1 MPRFDDD
8 VIDMRD
14 LLRRL
19 AEQFENAVMD
29 AGADQLCGSGAN
41 SRNGYRERS
50 LATCVGTLTLRI
62 SKLRSGSFFPEEVI
76 ERYQGI
82 DLALVAAVVEMYAI
96 GISIRKVLRVAGKMG
111 ISGLSKYRVSA
122 IVSSLD
128 GRHRGAAR
136 KTARRLSVAL
146 RLARRHLRQVPPR
159 GAVASIAV
167 VTSPA
172 SSLRTG
178 LRRYGIS
185 TVFQVLGRR
194 ADSLWIGCYTNFLDT
209 TLHFIEVYSA

>member
-41 SRNGYRERS
+41 SRNGYGERS

-96 GISIRKVLRVAGKMG
+96 GTSTRKVQRVAGKMG
-111 ISGLSKYRVSA
+111 VSRISKDRVSA
-122 IVSSLD
+122 IVSTWTADIEELCGRPPDGSPLPYVWLD
-128 GRHRGAAR
+128 AIYVKCRREGR
-136 KTARRLSVAL
+136 
-146 RLARRHLRQVPPR
+146 
-159 GAVASIAV
+159 VASIAV

-194 ADSLWIGCYTNFLDT
+194 ADLLWIGCYTNFLDT

>member
-1 MPRFDDD
+1 MPWFDDD

-96 GISIRKVLRVAGKMG
+96 GTSTRKVQRVAGKIG
-111 ISGLSKYRVSA
+111 VSRLSKDRVSA
-122 IVSSLD
+122 IASSLD
-128 GRHRGAAR
+128 GRHRGAVR

-159 GAVASIAV
+159 GARGLHRCGDESGLELADRVETVWGINRISGSGTPGRLALDRVLHQLSRLY
-167 VTSPA
+167 P
-172 SSLRTG
+172 SL
-178 LRRYGIS
+178 
-185 TVFQVLGRR
+185 
-194 ADSLWIGCYTNFLDT
+194 
-209 TLHFIEVYSA
+209 H

>member
-1 MPRFDDD
+1 MPRFDD

-50 LATCVGTLTLRI
+50 LATRVGTLTLRI

-82 DLALVAAVVEMYAI
+82 DLALVVEMYAI
-96 GISIRKVLRVAGKMG
+96 GTSTRKVQRVAGKMG
-111 ISGLSKYRVSA
+111 VSRLSKDRVSA

-128 GRHRGAAR
+128 GRHRGVVR

-159 GAVASIAV
+159 GARGLHRCGDESGLELADRVETVWDINRISGSG
-167 VTSPA
+167 TSGRLALDRVLHQLSRHYP
-172 SSLRTG
+172 SL
-178 LRRYGIS
+178 
-185 TVFQVLGRR
+185 
-194 ADSLWIGCYTNFLDT
+194 
-209 TLHFIEVYSA
+209 H

>member
-8 VIDMRD
+8 VIDMWD

-62 SKLRSGSFFPEEVI
+62 SKLCSGSFFPEEVI

-96 GISIRKVLRVAGKMG
+96 GTSTRKVQRVAGKMG
-111 ISGLSKYRVSA
+111 RLQALQGPGERHLLEPGRPTSRSCAEDRPTALRCPTSGSTPSTSSA
-122 IVSSLD
+122 AA
-128 GRHRGAAR
+128 RGAW
-136 KTARRLSVAL
+136 
-146 RLARRHLRQVPPR
+146 PP
-159 GAVASIAV
+159 
-167 VTSPA
+167 
-172 SSLRTG
+172 
-178 LRRYGIS
+178 
-185 TVFQVLGRR
+185 
-194 ADSLWIGCYTNFLDT
+194 SLW
-209 TLHFIEVYSA
+209 